1 MSITARKLYEDGFYR
16 VFESGATE
24 FTDLKDLTKQMEA
37 DTKWT
42 VVEGCRFEAI
52 ADPMDVEIIC
62 TDPAN
67 PGFAIPKEVLLD
79 TADPNHAQL
88 CVHFRNEHG
97 AEVMECIGESGMPS
111 IIGNITGVKGDGWNK
126 PSPINKAI
134 ALNAFVPTAGPITVM
149 TEHNKVR
156 AMVSPKFQHMPIPE
170 LLQITE
176 DLDAYLGTP
185 EFQSGLVDHCV
196 TVCKF
201 LYKDIAK
208 DITDAYRNILALHG
222 RTLGPN
228 EQVIPVVEFRTSNT
242 TGEAA
247 KLLTYLQLSP
257 GHLMPV
263 GEGIRVNHV
272 APVDYDENGNR
283 KTALQKFREE
293 SQLIYSRLE
302 FEMNDMLPAML
313 NTVIE
318 YPVNTFIGLC
328 KKAQIPQKWGGLVEE
343 DLKADWPDHSG
354 CTFLDIYEALTSV
367 TKKALDETKNPNAA
381 RLLDLEEAI
390 ARIAHNRVLWT
401 KYDLPGTV
409 AWVQAVS
416 RGNNN

>member
-1 MSITARKLYEDGFYR
+1 MSTARKLYEDEFHR
-16 VFESGATE
+16 IFEATE
-24 FTDLKDLTKQMEA
+24 YTDLKDLTQKMEA
-37 DTKWT
+37 DTQWI
-42 VVEGCRFEAI
+42 VVENGCRFEAI
-52 ADPMDVEIIC
+52 PDPMTVESIC
-62 TDPAN
+62 TDPRS
-67 PGFAIPKEVLLD
+67 PGFGIPKEVLLD
-79 TADPNHAQL
+79 TADECHAQL
-88 CVHFRNEHG
+88 GVHFIDERG
-97 AEVMECIGESGMPS
+97 AEVMQCIGESAMHS
-111 IIGNITGVKGDGWNK
+111 IYSNVAGLKGDGWNK
-126 PSPINKAI
+126 PSPENKAI

-149 TEHNKVR
+149 TESGKVR
-156 AMVSPKFQHMPIPE
+156 AMVSGKFQHMPIPE
-170 LLQITE
+170 LLQITD
-176 DLDAYLGTP
+176 DLDAYLGVP
-185 EFQSGLVDHCV
+185 EFDSGFVDHCV

-228 EQVIPVVEFRTSNT
+228 EQVTPVVEFRSSNT

-263 GEGIRVNHV
+263 GEGVRVNHV

-313 NTVIE
+313 DTVIE

-343 DLKADWPDHSG
+343 ELKADWPDHSG

-367 TKKALDETKNPNAA
+367 TKKALADAKNPNAA

-409 AWVQAVS
+409 AWVQAVNKS
-416 RGNNN
+416 N

>member
-1 MSITARKLYEDGFYR
+1 MSNTAHKLYEDDFSR
-16 VFESGATE
+16 IFESGATE

-37 DTKWT
+37 DTQWT

-52 ADPMDVEIIC
+52 EDPMRVQAIC
-62 TDPAN
+62 TDPTH
-67 PGFAIPKEVLLD
+67 PGSGITREILLD
-79 TADPNHAQL
+79 TADECHAQL
-88 CVHFRNEHG
+88 GVHFINEQG
-97 AEVMECIGESGMPS
+97 KEIMECVGESAMHS
-111 IIGNITGVKGDGWNK
+111 IYSNVADLKGNGWNK
-126 PSPINKAI
+126 PTPANKAI
-134 ALNAFVPTAGPITVM
+134 ALNAFVPTAGNITVM
-149 TEHNKVR
+149 TEGEKVR
-156 AMVSPKFQHMPIPE
+156 AMVSGKFQHMPIPE

-176 DLDAYLGTP
+176 DLDAYLGVPT
-185 EFQSGLVDHCV
+185 FDSGFVDHSVC
-196 TVCKF
+196 VCKF
-201 LYKDIAK
+201 LYPDIAK

-222 RTLGPN
+222 RNLGPN
-228 EQVIPVVEFRTSNT
+228 AQVIPVVEFRSSNT

-263 GEGIRVNHV
+263 GEGVRVNHV

-293 SQLIYSRLE
+293 SQLIFSRLE

-313 NTVIE
+313 DTVIE

-343 DLKADWPDHSG
+343 ELKADWPDHSG